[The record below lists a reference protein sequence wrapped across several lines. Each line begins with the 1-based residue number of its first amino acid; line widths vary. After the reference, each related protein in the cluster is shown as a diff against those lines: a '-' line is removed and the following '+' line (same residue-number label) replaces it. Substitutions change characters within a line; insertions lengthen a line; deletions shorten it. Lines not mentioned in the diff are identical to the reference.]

1 MPIITSPIVTPGLTQ
16 VDTVA
21 RIPVGTMAFTDNGGI
36 AEYCGPALSE
46 LSQYSAVLIYEQFTT
61 QMVTTTLA
69 NDAGSGRKLGFAQ
82 VSIPSAYYGW
92 IHRQGVVVVNLADD
106 CADNLPLFTTAT
118 AGVLDDAT
126 VSNCL
131 VLGLILPVTASLA
144 TALTCIAG
152 LPAVV
157 APYTNPA

>member
-1 MPIITSPIVTPGLTQ
+1 MPIITSPIVTPALTQ
-16 VDTVA
+16 VDTTA
-21 RIPVGTMAFTDNGGI
+21 RVPLGTIVLTDNGGM
-36 AEYCGPALSE
+36 AEYCYAISE
-46 LSQYSAVLIYEQFTT
+46 LSQYAAVVIYEQFTA
-61 QMVTTTLA
+61 QMITTTLA
-69 NDAGSGRKLGFAQ
+69 QDAGSGKKVGFAQ
-82 VSIPSAYYGW
+82 TSVPSAYYGW
-92 IHRQGVVVVNLADD
+92 VHRQGVVLVNLADD

-131 VLGLILPVTASLA
+131 VLGVILPVTASLA

-152 LPAVV
+152 CPAIV

>member
-1 MPIITSPIVTPGLTQ
+1 MPIIITPIVTPGLTS

-21 RIPVGTMAFTDNGGI
+21 RCPLGTMVVTDQGGM
-36 AEYCGPALSE
+36 AEYCYAMSE
-46 LSQYSAVLIYEQFTT
+46 LSQYAAVLIYEQFTA

-69 NDAGSGRKLGFAQ
+69 QDAGSGKKIGFAQ
-82 VSIPSAYYGW
+82 VSVPSAYYGW

-118 AGVLDDAT
+118 SGVLDDAT

-131 VLGLILPVTASLA
+131 VLGVILPVTASLA

-152 LPAVV
+152 LPAIV